1 MSRDCNMLSC
11 TDCDYNTRWKCN
23 LLRHMVRKHP
33 QQNVNMPQQNVNML
47 QQNVNMPQQNVNMLQ
62 QNVNMLQQNVNI
74 CPNVINADDY
84 VCDCTKKF
92 KKKWILDRHVKTC
105 SGVADCLVCPNC
117 IKTFSSR
124 QSKSIHMKKC
134 TIKINNSE
142 IQPIQNI
149 QNITNNTNNN
159 ITNNTINNNNN
170 NTININIV
178 TYKSDQTELLPIQS
192 KYIEKIKQRIKH
204 ATGKSPKALMA
215 IINQYA
221 DYSLDVPNNRYIVK
235 KNLRSPYSKVHCGN
249 NNWRHLMDAK
259 ILPEFTDIL
268 LNDLQL
274 LCDKNKLMYDYLDD
288 LCSRVDDGKE
298 DDTNKNYSKIL
309 HDIKLKIYDLTKDI
323 NTADLI
329 ANAQV
334 MQSSHT

>member
-1 MSRDCNMLSC
+1 MNEDSKIFKCIS
-11 TDCDYNTRWKCN
+11 CDYTTPKKFN
-23 LLRHMVRKHP
+23 LTRHMVCKHP
-33 QQNVNMPQQNVNML
+33 QQKVDMAQQNVNMAQQNVNMA
-47 QQNVNMPQQNVNMLQ
+47 
-62 QNVNMLQQNVNI
+62 QQNVNI
-74 CPNVINADDY
+74 AQQNVNIDTNSDNLDEY
-84 VCDCTKKF
+84 VCECTKKF
-92 KKKWILDRHVKTC
+92 SKKWILDRHIKTC

-134 TIKINNSE
+134 TIKINNE
-142 IQPIQNI
+142 ILQNV
-149 QNITNNTNNN
+149 QNITNNNTTNNN
-159 ITNNTINNNNN
+159 ITNNTINNNN

-192 KYIEKIKQRIKH
+192 KNIEKIKQRIKH
-204 ATGKSPKALMA
+204 ATSKSPKALMA

-249 NNWRHLMDAK
+249 NNWRHFMDAK

-274 LCDKNKLMYDYLDD
+274 LCDKNKLMYDYLDE

-323 NTADLI
+323 NTTDLI
-329 ANAQV
+329 AKV
-334 MQSSHT
+334 TQSSDT